1 MASYEVTIS
10 ENIGKIILVEANS
23 RDEAWDLIDS
33 GEWDESMVIK
43 EKLIERLTCDI
54 EEASGE

>member
-1 MASYEVTIS
+1 MSSYEVTIS
-10 ENIGKIILVEANS
+10 ENIGKTILVEANS

-43 EKLIERLTCDI
+43 AKLIERLTCDI

>member
-1 MASYEVTIS
+1 MTSYEVTIS
-10 ENIGKIILVEANS
+10 ENTAKIILVEANS

-43 EKLIERLTCDI
+43 AKLIERLTCDI
-54 EEASGE
+54 EEARGE